1 MRRLVAREDLE
12 VREDVEGADGFG
24 VAFGEFIGRSEGVR
38 IRIRGSVGE
47 EEEFEEVACEV
58 WGGGAAGGGDGDAFV
73 A

>member
-47 EEEFEEVACEV
+47 EEEF
-58 WGGGAAGGGDGDAFV
+58 
-73 A
+73 